1 MGLPGPVK
9 LVTLYKKVTGRLAYM
24 ASKNGAKSAMKGNFP
39 QSPQILSGSK
49 FADFNGGIEGGGGFK
64 LLTRCDLAFH
74 SNLHTFAH
82 LPAHKLLA
90 LTWLFSL
97 KPAHLHTLH
106 VFTQNYLL

>member
-1 MGLPGPVK
+1 M
-9 LVTLYKKVTGRLAYM
+9 AYM
-24 ASKNGAKSAMKGNFP
+24 ASKNGAKSAMQGNFP

-82 LPAHKLLA
+82 LLA
-90 LTWLFSL
+90 QIAGFDLAFI
-97 KPAHLHTLH
+97 KNLHI
-106 VFTQNYLL
+106 